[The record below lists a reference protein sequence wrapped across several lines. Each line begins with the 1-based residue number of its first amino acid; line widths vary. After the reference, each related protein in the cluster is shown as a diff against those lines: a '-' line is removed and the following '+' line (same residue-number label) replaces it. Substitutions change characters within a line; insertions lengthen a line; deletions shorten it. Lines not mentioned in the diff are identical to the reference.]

1 MSPIKGS
8 PSFISQNFSFLD
20 FVPIGDF
27 ILRDDYS
34 VVFWNSCVAR
44 WAGIS
49 KESILGTSILDHF
62 PDLKKDLYSN
72 RINAI
77 FDGGPPAIFSSKL
90 HKYLISCPIVGG
102 GFQTH
107 QTIVTAIQDKEND
120 VTYAL
125 FTLQDLTDANNQI
138 SKFKDIKTKLAI
150 KGHL

>member
-8 PSFISQNFSFLD
+8 ASFISQNFSFLD
-20 FVPIGDF
+20 FVPIGAF
-27 ILRDDYS
+27 ILRNDYS
-34 VVFWNSCVAR
+34 VVFWNSCVER
-44 WAGIS
+44 WTGIS

-62 PDLKKDLYSN
+62 PNLKKHQYSN